1 MIITLLLILIF
12 MFIGIGAILWVE
24 YSFNKDMEE
33 IDKDHYE
40 RLKEILE
47 TGLKDLEKIHKG
59 EEWTTPYLFSHKKH
73 FVYEIKT
80 SVYYLIGG

>member
-24 YSFNKDMEE
+24 YSYNKDMEE
-33 IDKDHYE
+33 IDNEHYE

-59 EEWTTPYLFSHKKH
+59 EE
-73 FVYEIKT
+73 
-80 SVYYLIGG
+80 

>member
-24 YSFNKDMEE
+24 YSYNKDMEE
-33 IDKDHYE
+33 IDNDHYE

-59 EEWTTPYLFSHKKH
+59 EEWTTPYLFR
-73 FVYEIKT
+73 IKNT
-80 SVYYLIGG
+80 SYMK